1 MHDTCGLFGV
11 YSVKTRHDTIAGT
24 VTGLGLLQH
33 RGLDSCG
40 VSFVENGNIVTRK
53 DSGLVKEV
61 FRTIPDVSTHS
72 CIGHVRYPT
81 SRANKDSQ
89 QGECQ
94 PLSSHNTALGSFAVA
109 HNGNIP
115 FVEGHDTNYLVD
127 FIKAATFASWEQAL
141 TNMVETIPGVYCLLV
156 LTESAIYVVR
166 DRFGVRPLCIGLR
179 ENEFCASSESCALHK
194 FNHYCDVR
202 PGQIYILHKNGVKLV
217 YTAPNVTENICSF
230 EYLYFLRPNSIVD
243 NLNVR
248 IVRRYLGAL
257 LALKDKEK
265 FAKKRYIVTGVPD
278 SGISAGQGYAECLN
292 LSYQQLIKRN
302 LNAKRTFI
310 QPTVEQR
317 KIASEGKFYYQKAEL
332 KGKKIIVVDDTI
344 VRGTVMSVIVR
355 QLKDCGVSEIHIRIP
370 APPVQD
376 ICMLGIDIPC
386 KEQLI
391 KTGRSIEDI
400 RIHFDVT
407 SILYLEAGDLD
418 YILPKT
424 ACKGCFTS
432 EYNDE
437 LLQW

>member
-1 MHDTCGLFGV
+1 MHDACGLFGV
-11 YSVKTRHDTIAGT
+11 CSVKKSCDTIGSTIA
-24 VTGLGLLQH
+24 GLGLLQH

-40 VSFVENGNIVTRK
+40 ISFVEGESIATRK
-53 DSGLVKEV
+53 DSGLVKDV
-61 FRTIPDVSTHS
+61 FPTIPGASTNM

-81 SRANKDSQ
+81 SRTSKDSQ
-89 QGECQ
+89 PSEWQ
-94 PLSSHNTALGSFAVA
+94 PIRSDNAKLGSFSLA

-115 FVEGHDTNYLVD
+115 FIEGHDTGYLVK
-127 FIKAATFASWEQAL
+127 FISLAKSETWEQVL
-141 TNMVETIPGVYCLLV
+141 MNLVETIPGVYCLLI
-156 LTESAIYVVR
+156 LTTTAIYVVR

-194 FNHYCDVR
+194 FNHYCDVG
-202 PGQIYILHKNGVKLV
+202 PGQIYSLDRNGVSLV
-217 YTAPNVTENICSF
+217 YTAHDITHNICSF
-230 EYLYFLRPNSIVD
+230 EYLYFLRPNSIVG

-248 IVRRYLGAL
+248 AVRRYLGAL
-257 LALKDKEK
+257 LGLKDREK
-265 FAKKRYIVTGVPD
+265 FAKRRYVVTAVPD
-278 SGISAGQGYAECLN
+278 SGICAGQGYAECLN

-302 LNAKRTFI
+302 LDAKRTFI

-317 KIASEGKFYYQKAEL
+317 RIASEGKFYYQKAEL
-332 KGKKIIVVDDTI
+332 KGKNIIVVDDTI

-355 QLKDCGVSEIHIRIP
+355 QLKECGVNEIHIRIP
-370 APPVQD
+370 APPVKD
-376 ICMLGIDIPC
+376 ICMFGIDIPC

-391 KTGRSIEDI
+391 CTGRSIEDI
-400 RIHFDVT
+400 REYFGVT

-432 EYNDE
+432 EYNRE